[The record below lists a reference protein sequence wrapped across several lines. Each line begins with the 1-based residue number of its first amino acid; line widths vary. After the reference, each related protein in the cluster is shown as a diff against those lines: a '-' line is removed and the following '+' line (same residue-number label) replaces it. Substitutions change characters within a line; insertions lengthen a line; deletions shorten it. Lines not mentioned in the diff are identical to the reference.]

1 MSLRNQVSSRPNR
14 EEKMKEHENAP
25 CPCESGKRYVNCCL
39 DLQLAKSRENAARA
53 LNEEI
58 EKLVSGRNFDSFEAM
73 NEFVR
78 NYCDRQNAEPK
89 PDFLGL
95 STDQIHRLIDFPF
108 QSTDDLVR
116 LNDSFG
122 QNDMAGIPVVDN
134 AVRFLQ
140 AMAEVEPLK
149 ATATGNLAR
158 DFAKRLFDDIEQSE
172 WKKYI
177 NFRSETDSMTVHS
190 LRLILT
196 MGGWLRKA
204 KGTFRL
210 TRKGRKSVKAG
221 FSAAD
226 YLDLFWTFTRKF
238 NWGFQDG
245 YPGLENIQRAHL
257 FSLLLLHKKAGE
269 FLENYHLGPYF
280 VRAFPLALAESE
292 RFRCDPYERVS
303 RCFSGRFLE
312 RFCAYFGLIET
323 KPRGEDPLDR
333 RFFFKASPFLDKLL
347 TWKI

>member
-1 MSLRNQVSSRPNR
+1 MNEL
-14 EEKMKEHENAP
+14 ENAP
-25 CPCESGKRYVNCCL
+25 CPCESGKRYVDCCL
-39 DLQLAKSRENAARA
+39 KLHIAKSRENHARA
-53 LNEEI
+53 AGEEARRI
-58 EKLVSGRNFDSFEAM
+58 LRDKNFDSLEALNDFM
-73 NEFVR
+73 RVYWNR
-78 NYCDRQNAEPK
+78 RNAEPN
-89 PDFLGL
+89 PDFVGL
-95 STDQIHRLIDFPF
+95 SADQIHRLIDFPF

-158 DFAKRLFDDIEQSE
+158 DFAKRLFDDIDQSDL
-172 WKKYI
+172 KKFI

-196 MGGWLRKA
+196 MGGWLRKE
-204 KGTFRL
+204 KGWFRL
-210 TRKGRKSVKAG
+210 TRKGRKSVEAG

-226 YLDLFWTFTRKF
+226 YLDLFRTFTQKF

-245 YPGLENIQRAHL
+245 YPGLEIIQRAFL
-257 FSLLLLHKKAGE
+257 FSLLLVHKKGGE
-269 FLENYHLGPYF
+269 FLENYRLGPYF

-292 RFRCDPYERVS
+292 RFPCDPYERIS
-303 RCFSGRFLE
+303 RCFSLRFLE

-323 KPRGEDPLDR
+323 KSLGEGPLDR
-333 RFFFKASPFLDKLL
+333 RFFLKESGLLDKLL

>member
-1 MSLRNQVSSRPNR
+1 MNEL
-14 EEKMKEHENAP
+14 ENAP
-25 CPCESGKRYVNCCL
+25 CPCESGKRYVDCCL
-39 DLQLAKSRENAARA
+39 KLHLAKSRENPARA
-53 LNEEI
+53 AGEEAQRI
-58 EKLVSGRNFDSFEAM
+58 LRGKNFDSLEALNDFM
-73 NEFVR
+73 RVYWNR
-78 NYCDRQNAEPK
+78 RNAEPN
-89 PDFLGL
+89 PDFVGL
-95 STDQIHRLIDFPF
+95 SADQIHRLIDFPF

-158 DFAKRLFDDIEQSE
+158 DFAKRLFDDIDQSDL
-172 WKKYI
+172 KQII
-177 NFRSETDSMTVHS
+177 NFRTETDSMTVHS

-196 MGGWLRKA
+196 MGGWLRKE
-204 KGTFRL
+204 KGWFRL
-210 TRKGRKSVKAG
+210 TRKGRKSVEAG

-226 YLDLFWTFTRKF
+226 YLDLFRTFTQKF

-245 YPGLENIQRAHL
+245 YPGLEIIQRAFL
-257 FSLLLLHKKAGE
+257 FSLLLVHKKGGE
-269 FLENYHLGPYF
+269 FLENYRLGPYF

-292 RFRCDPYERVS
+292 RFPCDPYERIS
-303 RCFSGRFLE
+303 RCFSLRFLE

-323 KPRGEDPLDR
+323 KSLGEDPLDR
-333 RFFFKASPFLDKLL
+333 SFFLKASGFLDKLL

>member
-1 MSLRNQVSSRPNR
+1 
-14 EEKMKEHENAP
+14 MKEHENAP
-25 CPCESGKRYVNCCL
+25 CPCESGKWYVDCCL
-39 DLQLAKSRENAARA
+39 ELHLAKSRENPARVA
-53 LNEEI
+53 NEEAQRI
-58 EKLVSGRNFDSFEAM
+58 LRGRNFDSLGAVNAFM
-73 NEFVR
+73 RVYWDRR
-78 NYCDRQNAEPK
+78 NTEPN

-95 STDQIHRLIDFPF
+95 SADQVHRLIDFPF

-122 QNDMAGIPVVDN
+122 QNDMAGIPVIDH

-158 DFAKRLFDDIEQSE
+158 DFAKRLFDDIEQSD
-172 WKKYI
+172 WKKNI

-204 KGTFRL
+204 KGTFQL
-210 TRKGRKSVKAG
+210 TRKGRKSVEAG

-226 YLDLFWTFTRKF
+226 YLELFRTFTQKF

-245 YPGLENIQRAHL
+245 YPGLEIIQRACL

-280 VRAFPLALAESE
+280 ARAFPLALAESG
-292 RFRCDPYERVS
+292 RFQCDPYERIS
-303 RCFSGRFLE
+303 RCFSLRFLE

-333 RFFFKASPFLDKLL
+333 RFFFKASPFLGKLL

>member
-1 MSLRNQVSSRPNR
+1 MN
-14 EEKMKEHENAP
+14 EHENAP
-25 CPCESGKRYVNCCL
+25 CPCESGKRYIDCCL
-39 DLQLAKSRENAARA
+39 KLHLAKSRENHARA
-53 LNEEI
+53 ANEEAQRI
-58 EKLVSGRNFDSFEAM
+58 LRDKNFDSLEALNNFM
-73 NEFVR
+73 RV
-78 NYCDRQNAEPK
+78 YWDRRNAEPN

-95 STDQIHRLIDFPF
+95 SSDQIRRLIDFPF

-134 AVRFLQ
+134 AVRFLR

-149 ATATGNLAR
+149 ATAAGNLAR
-158 DFAKRLFDDIEQSE
+158 DFAKRLFDDIEQSD

-196 MGGWLRKA
+196 MGGWLKKE
-204 KGTFRL
+204 KGWFRL
-210 TRKGRKSVKAG
+210 TRKGRKSVEAG

-226 YLDLFWTFTRKF
+226 YLDLFRTFTQKF

-245 YPGLENIQRAHL
+245 YPGLEIIQRAFL
-257 FSLLLLHKKAGE
+257 FSLLLVHKKGGE
-269 FLENYHLGPYF
+269 FLENYRLGPYF

-292 RFRCDPYERVS
+292 RFPCDPYERIS
-303 RCFSGRFLE
+303 RCFSLRFLE

-323 KPRGEDPLDR
+323 KSLGEGPLDR
-333 RFFFKASPFLDKLL
+333 RFFFKASGLLDKLL

>member
-1 MSLRNQVSSRPNR
+1 MN
-14 EEKMKEHENAP
+14 EHENAP
-25 CPCESGKRYVNCCL
+25 CPCESGKRYVDCCL
-39 DLQLAKSRENAARA
+39 GLHLAKSCENPARA
-53 LNEEI
+53 ANEEVQ
-58 EKLVSGRNFDSFEAM
+58 KLVSGRNFDSLEAM
-73 NEFVR
+73 NDFLR
-78 NYCDRQNAEPK
+78 AYWDRRNAEPK

-95 STDQIHRLIDFPF
+95 SADQIHRLLDFPL
-108 QSTDDLVR
+108 QGTDALVR

-122 QNDMAGIPVVDN
+122 RDDMAGIPVVDN

-158 DFAKRLFDDIEQSE
+158 DFANRLFDDIDQSD

-177 NFRSETDSMTVHS
+177 KFRREADSMTVHS

-210 TRKGRKSVKAG
+210 TRKGRKSVEAG

-245 YPGLENIQRAHL
+245 YPGLEIIQRAHL
-257 FSLLLLHKKAGE
+257 FSLFLVHKKARE
-269 FLENYHLGPYF
+269 FMEDYRLSPHF
-280 VRAFPLALAESE
+280 VRAFPLVLAESE
-292 RFRCDPYERVS
+292 RFQSDPYESIS
-303 RCFSGRFLE
+303 RCFSLRFLE

-323 KPRGEDPLDR
+323 RSRGKDPLNR
-333 RFFFKASPFLDKLL
+333 RFSFRASRFFDKLL
-347 TWKI
+347 MWKI